1 MTLTANSKSLSLRSF
16 FDHFIIFVQSP
27 AMRFER
33 RDVSDEGRAESV
45 EI

>member
-1 MTLTANSKSLSLRSF
+1 MDNLVEKKPSGDSVLSGERR
-16 FDHFIIFVQSP
+16 

-33 RDVSDEGRAESV
+33 RDVSDEGRVESD